1 MPSDKFREERKGG
14 KKKVS
19 LALSI
24 QELQR
29 GTFVFGSFPSH
40 LKKNKKRKKC
50 KENTSLQ
57 LKENIFLKSSIH
69 VSRELDEM
77 SVL

>member
-24 QELQR
+24 QELQW
-29 GTFVFGSFPSH
+29 GTFVFGSVPSH
-40 LKKNKKRKKC
+40 LKKKKKKKC

-69 VSRELDEM
+69 VSCELDEM